1 MSPRELAEKIA
12 YILLEK
18 GYLYDKDIELEFGI
32 DDFELIK
39 AKNILC
45 RYYGIAVE
53 KWHEDEEENRQ
64 AMFLSGE
71 FDQADAAEL
80 IRKVF
85 HDPTYMT
92 RRRMKEEERKTE
104 IKGEFRE
111 LFNHLKEEWGD
122 QFQHSGN

>member
-12 YILLEK
+12 CLLLEK
-18 GYLYDKDIELEFGI
+18 GYLYDEDIEAEFGI

-39 AKNILC
+39 AKNVLC

-53 KWHEDEEENRQ
+53 KWNKDEDESRQ
-64 AMFLSGE
+64 ALFLSNE
-71 FDQADAAEL
+71 FSTSDAGEL

-85 HDPTYMT
+85 HDPSFKT
-92 RRRMKEEERKTE
+92 RRRLKEEEHKME
-104 IKGEFRE
+104 IRGEVQE

-122 QFQHSGN
+122 QFRHGGQ